1 MDERFVRHRAR
12 PGTEIRSGFVA
23 KTGGGQSR
31 RFGGCVETA
40 ARREKTN
47 YDALKEHVRIILD
60 SHICPVYH
68 REGAANAA

>member
-1 MDERFVRHRAR
+1 MTERFVR
-12 PGTEIRSGFVA
+12 S
-23 KTGGGQSR
+23 
-31 RFGGCVETA
+31 RFGPVRKFEQGSSRKPGEAGAGGSERCVETA

-47 YDALKEHVRIILD
+47 CDALKEHVRIILD